1 MRVLLTLSVFGIGLF
16 VPALA
21 QQKDTAASPLAQQLE
36 ASGKTSDEGFN
47 KGDTAAIAWRTVR
60 FTASRPLRNG
70 SRFRNVR
77 FSSHLTKVDQ
87 KVPPLLS
94 KAVNEAWW
102 FVEWSIAVQG
112 KDDGPVQ

>member
-47 KGDTAAIAWRTVR
+47 KGDAAAIAALITQDAILLLEDDPVYGKPAIEKWLEGV
-60 FTASRPLRNG
+60 
-70 SRFRNVR
+70 FRNVHKTVGR
-77 FSSHLTKVDQ
+77 ASGARGGESRYIIRCQ
-87 KVPPLLS
+87 
-94 KAVNEAWW
+94 
-102 FVEWSIAVQG
+102 
-112 KDDGPVQ
+112 